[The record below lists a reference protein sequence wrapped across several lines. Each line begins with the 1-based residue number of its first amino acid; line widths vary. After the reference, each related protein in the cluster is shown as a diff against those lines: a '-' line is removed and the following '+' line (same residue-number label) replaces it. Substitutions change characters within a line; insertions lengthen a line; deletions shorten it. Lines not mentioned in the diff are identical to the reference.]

1 MKIWRLCRAIPSL
14 VSNKLRSN
22 LAFLLIF
29 NAFFVGPF
37 SRVDRFLLPG
47 PIQNWK
53 KKEPW
58 KGLLPASLCF
68 ARSDTE
74 PTQYYAP
81 PKNQQSQR
89 TLLQET
95 PNPHSNTGFVGG
107 KGNHITGS
115 RGVNHFLSGLVH
127 VEMICHQK
135 PLWLLFVTEHLQLWT
150 KSCCY
155 HQTKPLWNTYY
166 INFYDL
172 QKKMLEETRRE

>member
-1 MKIWRLCRAIPSL
+1 MLTHFGFL
-14 VSNKLRSN
+14 V
-22 LAFLLIF
+22 
-29 NAFFVGPF
+29 PF
-37 SRVDRFLLPG
+37 KTE
-47 PIQNWK
+47 K

-115 RGVNHFLSGLVH
+115 RGVNHFLPGLVH